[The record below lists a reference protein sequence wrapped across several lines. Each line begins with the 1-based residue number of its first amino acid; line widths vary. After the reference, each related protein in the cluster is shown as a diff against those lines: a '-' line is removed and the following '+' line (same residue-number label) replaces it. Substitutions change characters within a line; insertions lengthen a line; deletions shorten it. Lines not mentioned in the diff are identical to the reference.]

1 MDDLLPHYER
11 ELAFLRTRA
20 GDFARQYPKIAGRLQ
35 LSGDVG
41 DDPHVER
48 LIEAFAFLSARIHKR
63 LDDDFP
69 LFTEALLEVLYP
81 HYLRPFPSCA
91 IARFDL
97 GAQAV
102 QMSQA
107 LTVPRGTRLN
117 SRPVKGV
124 TCSFRTTAD
133 LHLLP
138 VEVSEVSHRHAV
150 QAPDGTSVPPGV
162 TSVLSITLRKRAPQ
176 MSWHTLLSR
185 PWRVHLDG
193 ESSQVVVLREALCR
207 RTRAVRFA
215 WQPHQP
221 WQPPAQLD
229 ALPQPAG
236 FGDDEALIDWDERA
250 HPAYRLLA
258 EYFGFADK
266 FNFVDLPAIGS
277 PRGVPGADGG
287 GHGMDAGAAM
297 GAGLSA
303 GLNSG
308 SIADAEPPQLTC
320 HLLMDGLRADSDE
333 ARLLETIQA
342 GNIVLGAVPV
352 VNLFPHAA
360 DPIRITH
367 RQAEYPVV
375 VDGRRAH
382 GHEVHSLLRVHRVR
396 QTAHGDAIDEVRP
409 FFSLQH
415 DELLD
420 EIEARADEGAAAR
433 CLAYWQ
439 MHRDEDLA
447 ERSPGH
453 EVSIS
458 FVDASQNPM
467 TPAVE
472 TLSLDVMATNRDL
485 PHLLAPG
492 TVGGDLFMEG
502 GGPARS
508 ITLLRKPTRS
518 HRIERGKGM
527 LWRLVSQLSL
537 NHLSLTGGGIDALRE
552 LLRLYDLPHS
562 ASNRRQI
569 DGLAAIEFRPDTAWI
584 PGEPFATFVRGTL
597 VRLTVDEGSFVGSGL
612 GLFASVMERFFGMYV
627 HANSYARLQVL
638 SARTGEVLIS
648 CPPRHGDRQLL

>member
-69 LFTEALLEVLYP
+69 LFTEALLDVLYP

-97 GAQAV
+97 GAQAT
-102 QMSQA
+102 QMSKA
-107 LTVPRGTRLN
+107 ISVPRGTSLN

-124 TCSFRTTAD
+124 TCRFRTTAD
-133 LHLLP
+133 VLLLP
-138 VEVSEVSHRHAV
+138 VEVSAVSHRHAV
-150 QAPDGTSVPPGV
+150 HAPAGTSLPSGV
-162 TSVLSITLRKRAPQ
+162 TSVLSVTLRKRTPQ
-176 MSWHTLLSR
+176 MGWSALLAQ

-193 ESSQVVVLREALCR
+193 ESSQVSVLREALCR

-215 WQPHQP
+215 WHPHRPWFTPDQP
-221 WQPPAQLD
+221 D
-229 ALPQPAG
+229 ALPQPVG
-236 FGDDEALIDWDERA
+236 FSDDEALIDWDERA

-258 EYFGFADK
+258 EYFGFAEK
-266 FNFVDLPAIGS
+266 FNFVDLPALPPSLDG
-277 PRGVPGADGG
+277 RTAGVA
-287 GHGMDAGAAM
+287 
-297 GAGLSA
+297 LEE
-303 GLNSG
+303 
-308 SIADAEPPQLTC
+308 AEPAELTC
-320 HLLMDGLRADSDE
+320 HFLMDGLRAESDE

-342 GNIVLGAVPV
+342 SNLVLGAVPV
-352 VNLFPHAA
+352 INLFPHAA

-367 RQAEYPVV
+367 RQADYPVV

-396 QTAHGDAIDEVRP
+396 QTAHGDVIDEVRP

-420 EIEARADEGAAAR
+420 DIAAKSDDAWAPS

-472 TLSLDVMATNRDL
+472 TLSIDVMATNRDL

-537 NHLSLTGGGIDALRE
+537 NHLSLTGGGIDALCE

-569 DGLAAIEFRPDTAWI
+569 DGLIGIEFLPDTAWI

-612 GLFASVMERFFGMYV
+612 GLFASVMDRFFGLYV

-638 SARTGEVLIS
+638 CARTGEVLIA
-648 CPPRHGDRQLL
+648 CLPRHGDRQLL

>member
-97 GAQAV
+97 GAQAT
-102 QMSQA
+102 QMSKV
-107 LTVPRGTRLN
+107 LTVPRGASLN

-124 TCSFRTTAD
+124 TCRFRTTAD
-133 LHLLP
+133 VQLLP
-138 VEVSEVSHRHAV
+138 LEVSEVSHRHAV
-150 QAPDGTSVPPGV
+150 QAPGGTNMPDGV
-162 TSVLSITLRKRAPQ
+162 TSVLSITLRKRSSQ
-176 MSWHTLLSR
+176 MSWSELLSR

-193 ESSQVVVLREALCR
+193 ESSQVSVLREALCR

-221 WQPPAQLD
+221 WHPPSQPE

-277 PRGVPGADGG
+277 PQGTSYAEWRSDGVAHGGASSAS
-287 GHGMDAGAAM
+287 DAS
-297 GAGLSA
+297 SA
-303 GLNSG
+303 VGTVP
-308 SIADAEPPQLTC
+308 DAEPAQLTC
-320 HLLMDGLRADSDE
+320 HLLMAGLRADSDE
-333 ARLLETIQA
+333 ARLLETVNA
-342 GNIVLGAVPV
+342 ANIVLGAVPV
-352 VNLFPHAA
+352 INLFPHAA
-360 DPIRITH
+360 DPIRVTH
-367 RQAEYPVV
+367 RQAAYPVV

-396 QTAHGDAIDEVRP
+396 QTPHGDAIDEVRP

-420 EIEARADEGAAAR
+420 EIEARSDDAATSR

-492 TVGGDLFMEG
+492 TVGGDLFMDG

-569 DGLAAIEFRPDTAWI
+569 DGLVGIDFVPDTAWI

-612 GLFASVMERFFGMYV
+612 GLFVSVMDRFFGLYV
-627 HANSYARLQVL
+627 HVNSYAKLQVL
-638 SARTGEVLIS
+638 SARTGEVLIT